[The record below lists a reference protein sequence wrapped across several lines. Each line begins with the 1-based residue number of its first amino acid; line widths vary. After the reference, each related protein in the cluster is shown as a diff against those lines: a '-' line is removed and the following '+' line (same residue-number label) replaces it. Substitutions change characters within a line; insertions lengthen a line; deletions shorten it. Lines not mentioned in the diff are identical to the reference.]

1 MKTKAAK
8 TTYPIHP
15 VLRDRWSPRA
25 FNGATVPETM
35 LQSLFEAA
43 RWAPSSSNEQPW
55 RFVVGQKGDAT
66 YDTIFERLVE
76 FNQLWAATA
85 PVLVVAIAKTTS
97 SKNAGKE
104 NKAAIYDLGQA
115 IAFLTFQ
122 AAADGLYVHQMGGFD
137 AKALGN
143 ALHVPEDYQVQTV
156 SAIGYIGDP
165 EQLHPNLK
173 AMEFNERER
182 QPLRDMVFGK
192 SFGETADFI

>member
-1 MKTKAAK
+1 MITKPAK

-15 VLRDRWSPRA
+15 VLRNRWSPRA
-25 FNGATVPETM
+25 FNGKAVPKA
-35 LQSLFEAA
+35 LLLSLFEAA

-66 YDTIFERLVE
+66 YNTIFESLVE
-76 FNQLWAATA
+76 FNQLWAVTA

-97 SKNAGKE
+97 SKNAGKA
-104 NKAAIYDLGQA
+104 NSAAIYDLGQA
-115 IAFLTFQ
+115 VSHLTFQ

-137 AKALGN
+137 AKKLAAALN
-143 ALHVPEDYQVQTV
+143 VPEGYQVQTV
-156 SAIGYIGDP
+156 NAIGYIGDP

-182 QPLRDMVFGK
+182 QSLSDLVFGN
-192 SFGETADFI
+192 SFGETANFI

>member
-1 MKTKAAK
+1 
-8 TTYPIHP
+8 
-15 VLRDRWSPRA
+15 
-25 FNGATVPETM
+25 
-35 LQSLFEAA
+35 
-43 RWAPSSSNEQPW
+43 
-55 RFVVGQKGDAT
+55 
-66 YDTIFERLVE
+66 
-76 FNQLWAATA
+76 AATA

-122 AAADGLYVHQMGGFD
+122 AAADGLHVHQMGGFD
-137 AKALGN
+137 SNALGN
-143 ALHVPEDYQVQTV
+143 ALHVPEGYQVQTV